1 VKVSWRRGQLGH
13 EFIGAGLVVQ
23 VNSQDLGWLTRGK
36 VNGVVNGNF
45 SAIGSNQFIANSKH
59 LNRCPF

>member
-1 VKVSWRRGQLGH
+1 M
-13 EFIGAGLVVQ
+13 
-23 VNSQDLGWLTRGK
+23 D
-36 VNGVVNGNF
+36 GVLDGNF

>member
-1 VKVSWRRGQLGH
+1 MH
-13 EFIGAGLVVQ
+13 
-23 VNSQDLGWLTRGK
+23 SQDFGWLTWGK
-36 VNGVVNGNF
+36 MYGVLDGNF